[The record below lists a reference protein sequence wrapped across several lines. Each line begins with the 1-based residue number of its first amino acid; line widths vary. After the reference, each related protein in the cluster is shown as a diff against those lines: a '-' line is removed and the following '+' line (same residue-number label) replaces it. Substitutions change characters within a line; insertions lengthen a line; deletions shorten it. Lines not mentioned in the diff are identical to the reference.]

1 MRIKD
6 ILEKRSGDL
15 FSVSPETELRAATV
29 TMSDNGISAL
39 VVQEADGKLAG
50 ILTER
55 DVARHFAK
63 SDADPDTKVGN
74 VMTIDVITCSAEHE
88 VGEIADIM
96 SESNIRHVPIVK
108 KGVPVDI
115 ISIRDIVRYHIAAL
129 QAENST
135 LRELVAALD

>member
-6 ILEKRSGDL
+6 ILEKRSGEL
-15 FSVSPETELRAATV
+15 FSVAPDTALREATA

-39 VVQEADGKLAG
+39 VVQEADGRLAG

-55 DVARHFAK
+55 DIARHFAK
-63 SDADPDTKVGN
+63 ADAAPDTTVGN
-74 VMTIDVITCSAEHE
+74 VMTIDVITCTAEHE

-96 SESNIRHVPIVK
+96 SESNFRHVPIVK

-115 ISIRDIVRYHIAAL
+115 ISIRDIVRHHISAL
-129 QAENST
+129 QAENTT